1 MVGMEDD
8 GFRAVGWIAVEGMA
22 CAGRNEVVL
31 LEWVGD
37 DLDGVVE
44 VLYFVLITGRG
55 RSIWRGSSG
64 ISGV

>member
-1 MVGMEDD
+1 MVGMEDV

-22 CAGRNEVVL
+22 CAGRNEVL
-31 LEWVGD
+31 LVWVGD

-55 RSIWRGSSG
+55 RSIWRGSSW
-64 ISGV
+64 ISGL